1 MYPAREHFVYVK
13 FVAIFFITCDFLDF
27 VVVFVFVCVCFTE
40 CAHMRAL
47 IGHRHARASTQ
58 AQAHIH
64 SH

>member
-13 FVAIFFITCDFLDF
+13 FVAIFYYLGFLGF
-27 VVVFVFVCVCFTE
+27 FFCVCVCVCFTE